1 LNCPKSIFPCS
12 STEFTPVNNPGEA
25 GCLRDPVPAE
35 PWNTRERAVLP
46 GKSEPPAASSSS
58 TRQKR
63 CTQVPGHSTI
73 WYASRRWRVPLEERS
88 LREREYLIP
97 ATAEALRDAHDANA
111 PTPARSFR
119 VGVPGCWS
127 WLLRKVI
134 LLRGL
139 EENRDD
145 GSCCGVPVSQVDR
158 HHSVDRGGQSLDDPA
173 GLFSD
178 LGHHLSRVDLV
189 A

>member
-1 LNCPKSIFPCS
+1 MEHYRK
-12 STEFTPVNNPGEA
+12 G
-25 GCLRDPVPAE
+25 RPA
-35 PWNTRERAVLP
+35 WQERASCGFFELYETKAMYP
-46 GKSEPPAASSSS
+46 SARPY
-58 TRQKR
+58 
-63 CTQVPGHSTI
+63 STI